1 MISVSLNSRTRSSLE
16 EMLDSLQR
24 NEENET
30 PKDLPPALPARPK
43 PTYRARLPSAK
54 RPLPTSF
61 GADHE
66 SGPAQSLSSFCEKE
80 GEGKGRE
87 KNSFGARIV
96 RGAGLGES
104 PYVFALAESE
114 EKEPSQLY
122 DNMSYFIEKKLRVWC
137 QPHNGVWK
145 SGQLKSISGEKAFV
159 LLLDGSVVTVSI
171 QELLPAN
178 ADILDGVDDL
188 LQLSYLNEP
197 SVLHNLHYRYSKD
210 IIYSKAGPILVA
222 VNPLKD
228 VQLYGDDIVTAY
240 RQRLLDSPHV
250 YAVADAAYSEMMTEE
265 TNQSIIISGES
276 GAGKTVTA
284 KIAMKYLAAIN
295 GGGGGI
301 GADILEASCILEA
314 FGNAKT
320 AWNNNSSRFGELI
333 QIHFSASGQICGA
346 KIQIL
351 LLEKSRIVQL
361 AKDERSYH
369 IFYQLCSGAPTGLRG
384 LLRLKRA
391 SHYKYLN
398 QGDCLEIDNIDDA
411 QKFHVLMGALDT
423 FKICKEDQEN
433 AFEMLA
439 AVLWLGNISFFV
451 TDKQNH
457 IEVVADEALTNA
469 ASMIG
474 CAEQDLMLALSTR
487 KVKAGK
493 DEVTK
498 TLTLHQAV
506 DTRDALAKF
515 IYSSLFDWLVEKI
528 NLSLTMGIH
537 DTRGV
542 INILDI
548 YGFESCKKNSLEQLC
563 INYANEKLQQHIA
576 RHLFKLEKVEYEL
589 DGIDKTKVEFKDN
602 QDCLDLFE
610 KKPAG
615 LISLLDEVSDF
626 RKATGSTLAAKLNHN
641 LNTNQYFK
649 EEKCGTFSIRQC
661 AGEVIYDTWEILE
674 KNRDLVALD
683 TIHLLSLCSA
693 QLPKSFASLLLNKS
707 QHQESKLT
715 QYGMLACQ
723 KQHVATGFKAQLF
736 ELVQHLERTKPHFI
750 HCIKPNRKQTPGLFE
765 KDLTLEQLRYSW
777 ILEAVRIWRY
787 GYPIRMTHQ
796 EFAERYGVLLPDKIA
811 FQDPLSMS
819 IAILQ
824 QFGIRPEMYQVGYT
838 KLYFRAGQI
847 SPLEDVRRQVLQG
860 TVEVQ
865 KFFQDQSRR
874 DIHILKR
881 AAVTLQSYV
890 RAEIARKECSSLLQK
905 RQAAREKMDEHL
917 IAVVQIQSVIRGFL
931 ARKHFSHPRSSQ
943 QVNVSKP
950 KPGSKIPEIKD
961 QSSKKL
967 PPVVEELQ
975 KRIWVAEATIGH
987 QEKENA
993 ALREQ
998 VKQFE
1003 ARWSEY
1009 EAKMKT
1015 MEDMWQKQIASLQTS
1030 LAESKRSVGVDNSVR
1045 QSGAMSPHYYDS
1057 EDTSLGTH
1065 TPGGSTPIR
1074 FLNNGF
1080 DGVTNG
1086 CLNPVSLLVK
1096 EFEQRKQNFDEE
1108 AHAIMEVNSGHLNSS
1123 NPIEEFRRLKHK
1135 FEAWKKDYKLRLKE
1149 AKAKVHRMGHSEAE
1163 KHKRKW
1169 WGKRSKR

>member
-1 MISVSLNSRTRSSLE
+1 MEMISVSLNSRTRSSLE

-24 NEENET
+24 SEENET

-61 GADHE
+61 GPDHE
-66 SGPAQSLSSFCEKE
+66 SGPAQSLSSFCVKE

-87 KNSFGARIV
+87 KNSFGARKA
-96 RGAGLGES
+96 RGAGSGES
-104 PYVFALAESE
+104 PYVFPLAESE
-114 EKEPSQLY
+114 DEPSQLY
-122 DNMSYFIEKKLRVWC
+122 DNMSYFIEKGTDDVHDIDINNLYSEYLGHLGSVCKKLRVWC

-145 SGQLKSISGEKAFV
+145 SGQIKSVSREKAFV

-178 ADILDGVDDL
+178 ADILNGVDDL

-222 VNPLKD
+222 VNPFKD

-276 GAGKTVTA
+276 GAGKTETA
-284 KIAMKYLAAIN
+284 KIAVKYLAALN

-301 GADILEASCILEA
+301 GTDILKASCILEA

-320 AWNNNSSRFGELI
+320 ACNNNSSRFGELI
-333 QIHFSASGQICGA
+333 EIHFSASGQICGA
-346 KIQIL
+346 KIQIY
-351 LLEKSRIVQL
+351 R
-361 AKDERSYH
+361 
-369 IFYQLCSGAPTGLRG
+369 
-384 LLRLKRA
+384 LRLKRA
-391 SHYKYLN
+391 SDYKYLN

-423 FKICKEDQEN
+423 LKICKEDQEN

-439 AVLWLGNISFFV
+439 AVLWLGNISFLV

-528 NLSLTMGIH
+528 NLSLTMGKH

-576 RHLFKLEKVEYEL
+576 RHLFKLEKAEYEL
-589 DGIDKTKVEFKDN
+589 DGVDRTKVEFKDN
-602 QDCLDLFE
+602 KDCLDLFE

-615 LISLLDEVSDF
+615 LMSLLDEVSDF
-626 RKATGSTLAAKLNHN
+626 PKATGSTLAAKLNHH

-649 EEKCGTFSIRQC
+649 EEKRGTFSIRQC
-661 AGEVIYDTWEILE
+661 AGVVIYDTSEFLE
-674 KNRDLVALD
+674 KNRDLVALG
-683 TIHLLSLCSA
+683 TTHLLSSCSA

-707 QHQESKLT
+707 QHQESKLM
-715 QYGMLACQ
+715 QSGMLACQ
-723 KQHVATGFKAQLF
+723 MQHVATGFKAQLF
-736 ELVQHLERTKPHFI
+736 ELVQHLEKTKPHFI

-765 KDLTLEQLRYSW
+765 KDLTLEQLRYSG

-796 EFAERYGVLLPDKIA
+796 EFSERYGVLLPDKIA

-824 QFGIRPEMYQVGYT
+824 QFGIRPEVYQVGYT

-860 TVEVQ
+860 KVEVQ
-865 KFFQDQSRR
+865 KFFQDNSRR

-890 RAEIARKECSSLLQK
+890 RAEIARKKYSSLQQK
-905 RQAAREKMDEHL
+905 RQAAREKLDKHL

-931 ARKHFSHPRSSQ
+931 ARKHFSHPRSSE

-950 KPGSKIPEIKD
+950 KPGSKIPEVKD

-993 ALREQ
+993 DLKEQ

-1003 ARWSEY
+1003 ARWLEY

-1015 MEDMWQKQIASLQTS
+1015 MEDMWQKQIASLQMS
-1030 LAESKRSVGVDNSVR
+1030 LAESKRSVGADNSVR

-1074 FLNNGF
+1074 FLNNGL
-1080 DGVTNG
+1080 DGATNG

-1108 AHAIMEVNSGHLNSS
+1108 AHAIMEVNSGHLNSL
-1123 NPIEEFRRLKHK
+1123 NPIEEFRRLKHR

-1149 AKAKVHRMGHSEAE
+1149 AKDKVHRMAHSEAE